1 MSAQLALVP
10 CYSTGYWDR
19 RDAMELDEVERYERD
34 RLWALTQTWP
44 GPHGQP
50 LLFALTPSETD
61 FYEKMDEALRALD
74 EFYRDMDLF
83 EEEQAILDFM
93 GEEPGWVAQL
103 VGPERAARR
112 EASVKLPRCGE

>member
-1 MSAQLALVP
+1 MGSHKDMARA
-10 CYSTGYWDR
+10 
-19 RDAMELDEVERYERD
+19 A
-34 RLWALTQTWP
+34 WP
-44 GPHGQP
+44 
-50 LLFALTPSETD
+50 ATAVCIDSSETD

-103 VGPERAARR
+103 SGPERAARR